1 MTKPLIQLE
10 NVDVV
15 LDGQT
20 ILRGVNWRLRPGEHW
35 AVLGGNGAGKS
46 TFLRL
51 VRGELWPA
59 PGRGRRIYRFDG
71 DEQTTAVGVRERIGS
86 VSPELQQRYLQQE
99 WRLTGLQVVL
109 SGFFNTDYVHQRPD
123 ARQRARA
130 VALARRLGVENLLRR
145 NAQELS
151 TGELRKLLIAR
162 ALAGRPQVLIC
173 DELCDGLDAR
183 SRAQLLTM
191 LEVVA
196 RGGTPLLYTTHRRQE
211 LIPAITHVLLLERG
225 RVVKRGRFLE
235 RDGSAVPAGRKE
247 LRVSAT
253 AIACKPSSVLIH
265 IRDANVFLN
274 RKKVLRVVNWEMRA
288 AQNWVVFGPNGAGKT
303 TLLKLIF
310 GDVQPAAGGVVRR
323 FDLTAKNSVWDW
335 KRRIGWISP
344 DFQANYR
351 ADVTG
356 ADVIASGFFSS
367 VGLMDKVTRRHRE
380 RVRTLMVTFG
390 AGVLAEKRALR
401 MSYGE
406 FRRVLLLRA
415 LVNEPEI
422 LICDEP
428 FDGLDATAKA
438 EFALTLELVSRK
450 GTRLIVV
457 THHLDD
463 LPRCLTHGL
472 LLEGG
477 RVVCQGSL
485 EAVRTHPRVR
495 WLHGGA

>member
-1 MTKPLIQLE
+1 VPPRAACSSI
-10 NVDVV
+10 
-15 LDGQT
+15 
-20 ILRGVNWRLRPGEHW
+20 
-35 AVLGGNGAGKS
+35 AS
-46 TFLRL
+46 SC
-51 VRGELWPA
+51 
-59 PGRGRRIYRFDG
+59 
-71 DEQTTAVGVRERIGS
+71 VRERIGL
-86 VSPELQQRYLQQE
+86 VSPELQQRYLQQD
-99 WRLTGLQVVL
+99 WRLTGLQVVQ
-109 SGFFNTDYVHQRPD
+109 SGFLNTDYLHQHPD
-123 ARQRARA
+123 ARQRARVA
-130 VALARRLGVENLLRR
+130 ALARRLGVEDLLRR

-162 ALAGRPQVLIC
+162 ALAGEPRVLIC
-173 DELCDGLDAR
+173 DELCDGLDSR
-183 SRAQLLTM
+183 SRTQLLAM
-191 LEVVA
+191 LEQAA
-196 RGGTPLLYTTHRRQE
+196 RGGTQLLYTTHRCEE
-211 LIPAITHVLLLERG
+211 LIPAITHTLVLERG
-225 RVVKRGRFLE
+225 RVVKQGRVLK
-235 RDGSAVPAGRKE
+235 RDGATVRGGTRARKPVPAIPRE
-247 LRVSAT
+247 SSAH
-253 AIACKPSSVLIH
+253 LIH

-274 RKKVLRVVNWEMRA
+274 RKKVLRSVNWEMRA

-310 GDVQPAAGGVVRR
+310 GDVQPAMGGLVRR
-323 FDLTAKNSVWDW
+323 FDLTAKNSVWDL
-335 KRRIGWISP
+335 KRRIGCVSP
-344 DFQANYR
+344 DLQANYS

-367 VGLMDKVTRRHRE
+367 VGLMDKVTRTQRD
-380 RVRTLMVTFG
+380 RVRKLMLAFG
-390 AGVLAEKRALR
+390 AVGLGDKRALR

-415 LVNEPEI
+415 LVNEPKI

-428 FDGLDATAKA
+428 FDGLDADAKA
-438 EFALTLELVSRK
+438 QFALTLERVSRN